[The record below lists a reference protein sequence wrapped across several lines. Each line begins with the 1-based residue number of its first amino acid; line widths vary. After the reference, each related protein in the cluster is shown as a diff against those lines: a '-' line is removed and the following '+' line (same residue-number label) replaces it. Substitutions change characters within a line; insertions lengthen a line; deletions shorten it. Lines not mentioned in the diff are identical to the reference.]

1 MATVLHVRGVAEQ
14 DGKTSLQA
22 SDFDG
27 SVAIVATKRLYK
39 SILATVA
46 ADDLPPLIPLV
57 PLAKSLQKIE
67 ESLKR
72 GDVTLLAS
80 GDPLFYGIGRK
91 LMEVFPKQ
99 KIQFY
104 PALSS
109 MQLCFARFGIPWD
122 DAKIVS
128 LHGRNENLL
137 AAKLL
142 GSPKVFLFTDPEK
155 SPDSIAKRLLEECA
169 KEDTSH
175 TTVYVAENI
184 GNLSERLFE
193 GSLLGTAAEEF
204 RDPNVMILLNSK
216 KSSPVAE
223 PFGLAEDDIQHSRGL
238 ITKSEVRAA
247 VIHALSLPET
257 GVLWD
262 VGAGSGSVGLECAR
276 LFPELHVQAIE
287 KEKEQWN
294 NIEANRSTYKTWNLQ
309 LIQGAAPS
317 ALESLPRP
325 NRIFV
330 GGSGGN
336 LEGILKCCAKHLFPG
351 GVIVV
356 NAVIAKTAELA
367 PRVLH
372 DLGLKV
378 DIKTVAV
385 GRRAYPHGD
394 RQQFNSIDI
403 VVAKKEKQES

>member
-22 SDFDG
+22 SDFEG
-27 SVAIVATKRLYK
+27 SVAIVASKRLYK
-39 SILATVA
+39 SMLATVP
-46 ADDLPPLIPLV
+46 ADMLPPLIPLV

-67 ESLKR
+67 ASLKK

-91 LMEVFPKQ
+91 LMEAFREQ
-99 KIQFY
+99 EIQFY

-109 MQLCFARFGIPWD
+109 MQLCFARFGLPWD

-128 LHGRNENLL
+128 LHGRTENLL

-142 GSPKVFLFTDPEK
+142 GSPKIFLFTDLEN
-155 SPDSIAKRLLEECA
+155 SPDSIAKRLLEECG

-175 TTVYVAENI
+175 TIVYVAENI

-193 GSLLGTAAEEF
+193 GSLLETAAEAF
-204 RDPNVMILLNSK
+204 RDPNVMILLNN
-216 KSSPVAE
+216 KSSSAVTE
-223 PFGLAEDDIQHSRGL
+223 PFGLAENEIQHSRGL

-247 VIHALSLPET
+247 VIHALSLPVS

-287 KEKEQWN
+287 KEEEQWH
-294 NIEANRSTYKTWNLQ
+294 NIEANRSRYKTWNLQ
-309 LIQGAAPS
+309 LIKGAAPS
-317 ALESLPRP
+317 ALESLPKP
-325 NRIFV
+325 NRVFV

-336 LEGILKCCAKHLFPG
+336 LEKILGFSAKQLLPG
-351 GVIVV
+351 GIIVV
-356 NAVIAKTAELA
+356 NAVISKTAELA
-367 PRVLH
+367 PKILH
-372 DLGLKV
+372 QLGLKV

-385 GRRAYPHGD
+385 GRRTYPHGEK
-394 RQQFNSIDI
+394 QQFNSIDI
-403 VVAKKEKQES
+403 IVAKKERQES